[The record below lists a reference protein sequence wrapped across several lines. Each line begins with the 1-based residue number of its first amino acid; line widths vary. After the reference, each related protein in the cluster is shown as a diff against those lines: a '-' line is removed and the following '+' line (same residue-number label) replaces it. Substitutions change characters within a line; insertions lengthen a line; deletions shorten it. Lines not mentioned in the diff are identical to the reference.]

1 MEVAFCVVSRL
12 SVLSDAAANGTA
24 PRGRPGHRQ
33 KCAMSRTSNTDVQP
47 NNIGIRH
54 ITIYVPPHKIK
65 RDDIPPHKMS
75 DVLTKIL
82 ESKMPRLDEELT
94 VLGTDSDLISMVLR
108 TTELFINETGLSWS
122 DIGMVQVGTATNMD
136 RAKPLMS
143 YVAGLFASHG
153 NETLAGADTTFVCNS
168 GVNALCNVINWMSGP
183 CWDGRLGLCIGAD
196 YSHTKAVYTSPHDRV
211 WNGAACSA
219 ALICKDA
226 PMCLKHVAHRT
237 SHNFTSIRPCSASP
251 YRFMPDIKEFLQ
263 HHNKEIRD
271 VLKTVSSWPNN
282 EKGLGKYD
290 FFTFHH
296 GTAGWCR
303 KFFADAVKG
312 EEQAENLVAK
322 LEPSLK
328 YFSKIGHAGSSNLF
342 IYLAGILSEEPRVG
356 SRVLCLGEGSNF
368 QVSALEFEVKHS
380 NYSTT
385 SLASQLS
392 ACKPISTFDML
403 RISDSH
409 IYSYVLGLRSQS
421 PSSEKYRLL
430 KVGDDYKRYYSD
442 FGDAYVPAT
451 RNVADGLRM
460 ALMCLCGLPL
470 LDVAICLLVIKL
482 EFSNLTWTQT
492 YNHYSALVTLA
503 WRVVALVKPSLL
515 YLELNRAPY
524 GLVHLYSLNLRSFS
538 FFAICA
544 CLATLAGVLSPS
556 AASQLWVSYY
566 IFRVCNVLVTLPL
579 TMVIDKMYI
588 VVLHDLIA
596 LMTYWVATN

>member
-1 MEVAFCVVSRL
+1 M
-12 SVLSDAAANGTA
+12 LSDAVANVSLRAAA
-24 PRGRPGHRQ
+24 RVIIERY
-33 KCAMSRTSNTDVQP
+33 AMSRISNSDVQP
-47 NNIGIRH
+47 DNIGIRH

-75 DVLTKIL
+75 HVLTKIL
-82 ESKMPRLDEELT
+82 ESKMPHTNPDEELT

-108 TTELFINETGLSWS
+108 TTEQFIDETGLSWN
-122 DIGMVQVGTATNMD
+122 DIGMVQVGTACNVD
-136 RAKPLMS
+136 RAKPVMS

-153 NETLAGADTTFVCNS
+153 NETLAGADVTFACNS

-183 CWDGRLGLCIGAD
+183 FWDGRLGLCIGAD

-226 PMCLKHVAHRT
+226 PLCLKHVTHRT

-251 YRFMPDIKEFLQ
+251 YRAMPDIKEFFL
-263 HHNKEIRD
+263 HHNREISEI
-271 VLKTVSSWPNN
+271 LKTVSSWPNN
-282 EKGLGKYD
+282 KKGLGQYD

-296 GTAGWCR
+296 GLASYSR
-303 KFFADAVKG
+303 KYFANAVRG
-312 EEQAENLVAK
+312 EEQAEKLVAK

-380 NYSTT
+380 NYSKT

-392 ACKPISTFDML
+392 LCKPISTFDML

-409 IYSYVLGLRSQS
+409 IYSYVLGVQSHS
-421 PSSEKYRLL
+421 PSSEKYQLL
-430 KVGDDYKRYYSD
+430 KVGDEYKRYYSD
-442 FGDAYVPAT
+442 LGPAYVPAT
-451 RNVADGLRM
+451 RNIADGLRM
-460 ALMCLCGLPL
+460 ALACLVGLPL
-470 LDVAICLLVIKL
+470 LDVAICFLILKL
-482 EFSNLTWTQT
+482 GISNLEWTHL

-515 YLELNRAPY
+515 YLEINQAPY
-524 GLVHLYSLNLRSFS
+524 GLVHLYSLNMRSFS
-538 FFAICA
+538 FFAISA
-544 CLATLAGVLSPS
+544 CLATLAGVLSS
-556 AASQLWVSYY
+556 SMASHLWVSYY
-566 IFRVCNVLVTLPL
+566 VFRAGNVLGTLPL
-579 TMVIDKMYI
+579 TLVIDEFYI
-588 VVLHDLIA
+588 LVLHDFTA
-596 LMTYWVATN
+596 LVAYCVANTN